1 MSSQFAVAAAATR
14 FLCKVEGGGGSKR
27 SRRRLSY
34 RTSTHSIYSPAAAS
48 GECRGEECWQGRED
62 CTSGEE
68 DEEEEEAEEGR

>member
-1 MSSQFAVAAAATR
+1 M
-14 FLCKVEGGGGSKR
+14 GGGSKR

-48 GECRGEECWQGRED
+48 GECRGEKCWQGRED

-68 DEEEEEAEEGR
+68 EEEEEAEEGR